1 MLRIA
6 LIAASISV
14 SALAFAEEGPLDG
27 FGWFREL
34 AGSCWKGTY
43 LDGAT
48 TDTQCYE
55 IQYGRYLRGTIEVE
69 QKGKP
74 PYLGDSVF
82 AYNAKEKRIDYW
94 YWADGGTYGS
104 SEAYVEGKTIRFPA
118 KDSRRI
124 WTQIDRDSFR
134 VEQEKPDG
142 KGWKK
147 VLTVVYARVKK

>member
-27 FGWFREL
+27 F
-34 AGSCWKGTY
+34 
-43 LDGAT
+43 
-48 TDTQCYE
+48 
-55 IQYGRYLRGTIEVE
+55 QYGRYLRGTIEVE